1 MKSRLSL
8 DVADEEASID
18 MTPMLDVVFIM
29 LIFFIVSTT
38 FVRDEGVE
46 IDRPSASS
54 GQQQKTEGVVV
65 AIDSNGEAWLDQKKI
80 SISALEQQLQSKIAK
95 DSLSSVLIKADKQTP
110 TGDLIKILDLIK
122 TTGISQVAVATEQKQ
137 QR

>member
-8 DVADEEASID
+8 DIAEEEASID

-46 IDRPSASS
+46 INRPNASS
-54 GQQQKTEGVVV
+54 AQQQKSDGVVV
-65 AIDSNGEAWLDQKKI
+65 AIDSNGQAWLDQQKL
-80 SISALEQQLQSKIAK
+80 SISMLEEQLQSKIAK
-95 DSLSSVLIKADKQTP
+95 GALSSVLIKADQQTP

-122 TTGISQVAVATEQKQ
+122 ATGISQVAVATEQKQ
-137 QR
+137 

>member
-1 MKSRLSL
+1 MRSRLSL
-8 DVADEEASID
+8 DIAEEEAGID

-46 IDRPSASS
+46 INRPNASS
-54 GQQQKTEGVVV
+54 AQQQKSDGVVV
-65 AIDSNGEAWLDQKKI
+65 AIDSNGQAWLDQQKL
-80 SISALEQQLQSKIAK
+80 SISMLEQQLQSKIAK
-95 DSLSSVLIKADKQTP
+95 GALSSVLIKADRETP

-122 TTGISQVAVATEQKQ
+122 ATGISQVAVATEQKQ
-137 QR
+137 

>member
-1 MKSRLSL
+1 MRSRLSL
-8 DVADEEASID
+8 DIAEEEAGID

-46 IDRPSASS
+46 INRPNASS
-54 GQQQKTEGVVV
+54 AQQQKSDGVVV
-65 AIDSNGEAWLDQKKI
+65 AIDSNGQAWLDQQKL
-80 SISALEQQLQSKIAK
+80 SISMLEQQLQSKIAK
-95 DSLSSVLIKADKQTP
+95 GALSSVLIKADRETP

-122 TTGISQVAVATEQKQ
+122 ATGISQVAVATEQK
-137 QR
+137 

>member
-8 DVADEEASID
+8 DIAEEEASID

-54 GQQQKTEGVVV
+54 GQQQKTQGVVV
-65 AIDSNGEAWLDQKKI
+65 VIDSFGDTWLDQEKI
-80 SISALEQQLQSKIAK
+80 SVDALEQQLHNRIAK
-95 DSLSSVLIKADKQTP
+95 DSLSSVLIKADKQAP

-122 TTGISQVAVATEQKQ
+122 ATGISQVAVATEQK
-137 QR
+137 

>member
-1 MKSRLSL
+1 MRSRLSL
-8 DVADEEASID
+8 DIAEEEAGID

-46 IDRPSASS
+46 INRPNASS
-54 GQQQKTEGVVV
+54 AQQQKSDGVVV
-65 AIDSNGEAWLDQKKI
+65 AIDSNGQAWLDQQKL
-80 SISALEQQLQSKIAK
+80 SISMLEEQLQSKIAK
-95 DSLSSVLIKADKQTP
+95 GALSSVLIKADRETP

-122 TTGISQVAVATEQKQ
+122 ATGISQVAVATEQKQ
-137 QR
+137 